1 MQAALQP
8 TPLTSPEISRTR
20 LPYVKAQKNDDPDTW
35 RRPVRSLA
43 KAACGGAGHTSQ
55 PLEELADRAL
65 VVRDAK
71 ALDDD
76 ACRPIR
82 RQLDIIVDKIEVAL
96 SRAEAAGAVVE
107 QAVRTEAWGKIA
119 VLADPFGHG
128 LCLIEFLNRGYDEI
142 ADH

>member
-1 MQAALQP
+1 MPARAAAP
-8 TPLTSPEISRTR
+8 MSGTGRRCTSHINVE
-20 LPYVKAQKNDDPDTW
+20 
-35 RRPVRSLA
+35 
-43 KAACGGAGHTSQ
+43 
-55 PLEELADRAL
+55 
-65 VVRDAK
+65 
-71 ALDDD
+71 
-76 ACRPIR
+76 
-82 RQLDIIVDKIEVAL
+82 KIEVAL